1 MAEEAHKTEKEQAQK
16 TNKARE
22 LSAKIK
28 PLYIIAL
35 ILLAVSIF
43 SLFELVK
50 ARQELKSFKVNPE
63 EAASKE
69 VDKLIDAVAKLI
81 DLPKDEKPI
90 IYTVKDTEK
99 LKNQPFFEKAK
110 EDDKVL
116 IYSNNKLAIV
126 FRPDTNKIINFA
138 PTNIGEGQSEATTKS
153 TEKEMQFIVLN
164 GTTIAGL
171 AGRYQ
176 KVITENIPSAKIT
189 SIGNYESAEVEKTF
203 IADSSAKLTSKIDEI
218 AKKLGIEIGTVPS
231 SQLDPQTDFIIVV
244 GRDKESI

>member
-50 ARQELKSFKVNPE
+50 ARQELKSFKTNPE
-63 EAASKE
+63 EAASRE
-69 VDKLIDAVAKLI
+69 VDKLVSEVAKLI

-138 PTNIGEGQSEATTKS
+138 PINIGEGQNDASSKS
-153 TEKEMQFIVLN
+153 TEKEMKFIILN
-164 GTTIAGL
+164 GTTVAGL

-176 KVITENIPSAKIT
+176 QKLQEKVAGAKII
-189 SIGNYESAEVEKTF
+189 SIGNAKDNNVADTF
-203 IADSSAKLTSKIDEI
+203 IIDSSGKQTSVLEDLAKN
-218 AKKLGIEIGTVPS
+218 LGVKVGTLPQD
-231 SQLDPQTDFIIVV
+231 QLDTDADFIIIV
-244 GRDKESI
+244 GKDQIDN